1 MTIILDTE
9 LASYLGEEITASLT
23 FIAELTNDV
32 IEEEWQSPVEPVPNR
47 IRALALTVAARA
59 GSNPK
64 GLTSWTRS
72 WDDVS
77 RTERVESARQL
88 GVYLTDDEKASLNAT
103 EVEPVSPIGTIHTP
117 VRGWPACW

>member
-9 LASYLGEEITASLT
+9 LASYLGEDVTPSLT
-23 FIAELTNDV
+23 FIAELTNDL
-32 IEEEWQSPVEPVPNR
+32 IEEEWLDPTEPVPNR
-47 IRALALTVAARA
+47 IRALAFTVAARA

-77 RTERVESARQL
+77 RTERVEGARKI
-88 GVYLTDDEKASLNAT
+88 GVYLTDDEIASLNAI
-103 EVEPVSPIGTIHTP
+103 EIEPVSPVGTIHTP
-117 VRGWPACW
+117 VRGWPLCW